1 MGRQCAFPD
10 RFEDAS
16 TIAGLRVTAEY
27 HSAVKIQWRGSAV
40 EVRESGEGPAVV
52 LVHGYPLDGAMWSGA
67 ARMLSERFH
76 VFKPDLPGRGETP
89 PAADGGIDG
98 YADFL
103 ESVLAGIG
111 APAGLAAF
119 SMGGYVTLALMRR
132 KPSQVR
138 ALALVDTR
146 AAADSEAGRAAR
158 DQAIVVAR
166 EKGVEAIAEAMLPKL
181 LSPGALANRDM
192 VERVRRIILRQKP
205 ETLAADLAAMRDRPD
220 STALLPEIT
229 IPARV
234 LVGDEDALTP
244 PEEARAMADA
254 IPNADCVVIAGSG
267 HLSPVERPR
276 AVATAL
282 GQFFSTALA

>member
-1 MGRQCAFPD
+1 M
-10 RFEDAS
+10 
-16 TIAGLRVTAEY
+16 
-27 HSAVKIQWRGSAV
+27 
-40 EVRESGEGPAVV
+40 

-67 ARMLSERFH
+67 ARMLSEQFH
-76 VFKPDLPGRGETP
+76 VFKPDLPGHGDT
-89 PAADGGIDG
+89 PAADAGGMDA

-103 ESVLAGIG
+103 EAILAGIG
-111 APAGLAAF
+111 APAGVAGF
-119 SMGGYVTLALMRR
+119 SMGGYATFALMRR
-132 KPSQVR
+132 RPVQVR

-146 AAADSEAGRAAR
+146 AAADTEAGRAAR

-181 LSPGALANRDM
+181 LSPGALANQDM
-192 VERVRRIILRQKP
+192 VERVRRIILRQRP
-205 ETLAADLAAMRDRPD
+205 ETIAADLAAMRDRPD
-220 STALLPEIT
+220 STDLLPEIA

-234 LVGDEDALTP
+234 LVGDEDALMP

-254 IPNADCVVIAGSG
+254 IPQADCVVIAGSG

-282 GQFFSTALA
+282 GQFFSTALV